1 MSVLDGA
8 CFRWSFGLFVLGKV
22 KGKGDAL
29 STYLGTDAVDGRRWK
44 HTQIEWVRKFEI
56 NINDINDIGIYVCP
70 YGLRGGGVVG

>member
-44 HTQIEWVRKFEI
+44 HTQIE
-56 NINDINDIGIYVCP
+56 
-70 YGLRGGGVVG
+70 